1 MDKLI
6 IDKLYE
12 RVEERGVVCLGLDT
26 ALEYIPSHVLEGR
39 TVSEALFHFNK
50 EIIDA
55 TLDVVACFK
64 VQIAYYEALG
74 IEGLIAY
81 KNTLQYL

>member
-26 ALEYIPSHVLEGR
+26 DASYIPQH
-39 TVSEALFHFNK
+39 K
-50 EIIDA
+50 KKII
-55 TLDVVACFK
+55 
-64 VQIAYYEALG
+64 
-74 IEGLIAY
+74 
-81 KNTLQYL
+81 QY

>member
-26 ALEYIPSHVLEGR
+26 AVEYLPSHVLEGR
-39 TVSEALFHFNK
+39 TLSEALFHFNK
-50 EIIDA
+50 EIIYA
-55 TLDVVACFK
+55 T
-64 VQIAYYEALG
+64 
-74 IEGLIAY
+74 
-81 KNTLQYL
+81 